1 MKKIKFPAIKIQER
15 NQKNAPKS
23 IQKGIIKAKPEII
36 EEKKSQNK
44 GKERGSIIIHRR
56 NDKEE
61 ITIEKDKICK
71 NETILQ
77 MSGNNSEKLN
87 EIDKCLGKT
96 GPIRNKNLHHS
107 PQKKQKDVKDH
118 SIKNRLCPD
127 VFTGNCYQTIREKMV
142 LTYIVLHHGE

>member
-1 MKKIKFPAIKIQER
+1 
-15 NQKNAPKS
+15 
-23 IQKGIIKAKPEII
+23 
-36 EEKKSQNK
+36 
-44 GKERGSIIIHRR
+44 
-56 NDKEE
+56 
-61 ITIEKDKICK
+61 
-71 NETILQ
+71 

-142 LTYIVLHHGE
+142 LTYIVLHHGEWRKTCSFFYETRITLTHKLGKDNTKNGKFRPILFLNVWNSQCVSEQNSTLHWEK